1 MAFLTHTHTQ
11 THTHTHTHT
20 HTKRRSLRAI
30 LSEVSQERQILFDLT
45 YMLKVGGEE
54 TSQTKR
60 ADL

>member
-1 MAFLTHTHTQ
+1 MAFL

-20 HTKRRSLRAI
+20 HKKRRSLRAI